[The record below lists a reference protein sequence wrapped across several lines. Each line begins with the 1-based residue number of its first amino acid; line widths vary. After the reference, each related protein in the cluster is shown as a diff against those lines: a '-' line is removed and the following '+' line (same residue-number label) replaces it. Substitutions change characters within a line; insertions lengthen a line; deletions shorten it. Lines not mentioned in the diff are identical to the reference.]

1 MPKRTTKKRVSTEGL
16 HASDS
21 FSNLAAR
28 MGVGTPSLAEGS
40 EYPLIRISNDY
51 QLMLSLYRNHWI
63 ARRVVET
70 PAQDMVKAWPK
81 ITSEM
86 KPEDVSLFDRRLAR
100 SGTKQSVLQAM
111 KWARLFGGAGALMV
125 IAGHEDM
132 LDEPLDI
139 ESVDPGS
146 YKGLIPFDRWS
157 GISPST
163 NVSTDYGNPQQFG
176 LPEMYHIQA
185 SAYGA
190 KRFNV
195 HASRVLRFIGPD
207 VPTPELQAQL
217 GWGIS
222 VIEVIYE
229 ELKKRDN
236 MSWSILQLLFRAQIL
251 TQKND
256 EMAQMLS
263 GANMPQA
270 SQQRLYRALQA
281 QNHLMSNQSML
292 FVPKDGGIESHQYT
306 FGGVADVYQQFQLDI
321 AGAAQIPVTRLFGR
335 TLSGLGQ
342 SNDADIQVYEDTISQ
357 KQHEELRPQL
367 EKLYPVILMSEFGEV
382 PDDLDFDFP
391 SVRTLSEKEK
401 YELAKTGTEAILSGF
416 TAGVYSQQLA
426 LQELQK
432 LGEKTDMFT
441 SITPE
446 VIDAADDDVKVMGD
460 LDQAEHDDELA
471 QSAHEQEK
479 ELASQSAQK
488 GSPRPAA

>member
-1 MPKRTTKKRVSTEGL
+1 MAKRTTKKRVSQDGL
-16 HASDS
+16 QATDA
-21 FSNLAAR
+21 FSNMMAR
-28 MGVGTPSLAEGS
+28 IGWGTPSLGNSSHYSTE
-40 EYPLIRISNDY
+40 RISNDY
-51 QLMLSLYRNHWI
+51 SLMLSLYRNDWI

-100 SGTKQSVLQAM
+100 TGTKQSVLQAM

-125 IAGHEDM
+125 IAGHEDI
-132 LDEPLDI
+132 LEEPLDI

-157 GISPST
+157 GITPSN
-163 NVSTDYGNPQQFG
+163 NVCVDYGDPMQFG
-176 LPEMYHIQA
+176 LPETYHIQA

-190 KRFNV
+190 KRFSV
-195 HASRVLRFIGPD
+195 HASRVIRFIGPD

-222 VIEVIYE
+222 ILEVIYE
-229 ELKKRDN
+229 ELNKRNN
-236 MSWSILQLLFRAQIL
+236 MSGAILNLMFRANIL
-251 TQKND
+251 AMVND
-256 EMAQMLS
+256 QLAQMLS
-263 GANMPQA
+263 GSGSSQA
-270 SQQRLYRALQA
+270 ATQKFWKRMQN
-281 QNHLMSNQSML
+281 QNHLLSNQSTL
-292 FVPKDGGIESHQYT
+292 ILPKDGSLQSHQYT

-342 SNDADIQVYEDTISQ
+342 SNDADIQVYEDTIAQ
-357 KQHEELRPQL
+357 KQHEEMRPQL

-416 TAGVYSQQLA
+416 TDGVYSQQLA

-446 VIDAADDDVKVMGD
+446 VIQAADDDVKVMGD
-460 LDQAEHDDELA
+460 LDQAEHEDDQLSTQLNSKTEGA
-471 QSAHEQEK
+471 KGQSA
-479 ELASQSAQK
+479 
-488 GSPRPAA
+488 